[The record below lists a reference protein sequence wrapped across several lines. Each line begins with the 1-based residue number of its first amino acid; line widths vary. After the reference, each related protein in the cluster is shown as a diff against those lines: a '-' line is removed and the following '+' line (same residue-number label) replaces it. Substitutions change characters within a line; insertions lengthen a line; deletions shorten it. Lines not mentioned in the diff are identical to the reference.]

1 MRFQCHIG
9 TGFQVRTPPVIQP
22 AAVPRAVPAKQS
34 SWRQRTL
41 PGYGAVAGGVLL
53 AMVGCASI
61 DSKMMKA
68 WSVEPVLTVTHS
80 AESSRAYYAMGRY
93 LDGSLAWD
101 KAIDAYRKSIAA
113 DAHNVEARNALGV
126 ALAQTG
132 RLADAETALRQALVL
147 APDLA
152 HVRSNLGYVLLL
164 AGKSDEAVTQLKAAL
179 ARDRNNATA
188 RANLREALA
197 RSDALP
203 HHATTAATAPVT
215 PPEVVASVRAPE
227 AVESTPGSGTGSEGV
242 ENESVPMT
250 ISVPLPITAVELPR
264 PLAASTTA
272 PMTLRVVTTPTVPSL
287 SERVAGADGV
297 RPAAHVDPGTSSTVR
312 PAAPERG
319 LRLEVSNGN
328 GVAGMAARVG
338 RWLTAQGTPV
348 DRLSNQPRFAQQR
361 TTIQYGHG
369 HEEVALHIARSLPA
383 TAKADALPTRGL
395 RSDVRVVLGHD
406 WVQTAACLDHPSC
419 SAGMVVLKVAANP

>member
-9 TGFQVRTPPVIQP
+9 TGFEVRTPAVIRP
-22 AAVPRAVPAKQS
+22 AALPRAVPAKQS
-34 SWRQRTL
+34 PWRQRTL
-41 PGYGAVAGGVLL
+41 PGYGAVAGSVLL
-53 AMVGCASI
+53 AMVGCASLDAKVI
-61 DSKMMKA
+61 KA
-68 WSVEPVLTVTHS
+68 WSVEPVLAVTHS
-80 AESSRAYYAMGRY
+80 AESSQAYYAMGRY
-93 LDGSLAWD
+93 HDGSLAWD

-113 DAHNVEARNALGV
+113 DAQNIEARNALGV

-132 RLADAETALRQALVL
+132 RLADAEATLRQALVL

-179 ARDRNNATA
+179 THDRSNAMA

-197 RSDALP
+197 QSDALR
-203 HHATTAATAPVT
+203 HHATPAAPVAQH
-215 PPEVVASVRAPE
+215 EVVASVGTPE
-227 AVESTPGSGTGSEGV
+227 AVESAARSGTGSEV
-242 ENESVPMT
+242 IESKSAPMT
-250 ISVPLPITAVELPR
+250 ISVPLPITAVEFPR

-287 SERVAGADGV
+287 SERVAGTDSV
-297 RPAAHVDPGTSSTVR
+297 RLAAQVDPGTSSTIR
-312 PAAPERG
+312 PAAPERP

-361 TTIQYGHG
+361 TTIQYDNG
-369 HEEVALHIARSLPA
+369 HEEAALHIARSLPA
-383 TAKADALPTRGL
+383 NARADTSPTQGL

-406 WVQTAACLDHPSC
+406 WVQTAACVGHKSC
-419 SAGMVVLKVAANP
+419 PVEMVAMKVAANP

>member
-9 TGFQVRTPPVIQP
+9 TGFQVRTPPVIRP
-22 AAVPRAVPAKQS
+22 SAVPRAVPAKQS
-34 SWRQRTL
+34 SWRPRTL

-53 AMVGCASI
+53 AMVGCASL
-61 DSKMMKA
+61 DAKVVKA
-68 WSVEPVLTVTHS
+68 WSVEPVLAVTHS
-80 AESSRAYYAMGRY
+80 AESSQAYYAMGRY
-93 LDGSLAWD
+93 HDGSLAWD

-113 DAHNVEARNALGV
+113 DAQNIEARNALGV

-132 RLADAETALRQALVL
+132 RLADAEATLRQALVL

-179 ARDRNNATA
+179 TRDRNNAMA
-188 RANLREALA
+188 LANLREALA
-197 RSDALP
+197 RSDAVRSL
-203 HHATTAATAPVT
+203 ATTARAPVMQR
-215 PPEVVASVRAPE
+215 EVI
-227 AVESTPGSGTGSEGV
+227 
-242 ENESVPMT
+242 ENEGAPMT
-250 ISVPLPITAVELPR
+250 ISVPLPITAIELPR
-264 PLAASTTA
+264 PLAASTKA
-272 PMTLRVVTTPTVPSL
+272 PMTLRVVTAPTVPSL
-287 SERVAGADGV
+287 SGRVAGTDSV
-297 RPAAHVDPGTSSTVR
+297 RLAAHVDPGTSSTIR
-312 PAAPERG
+312 PVALERP

-361 TTIQYGHG
+361 TTIQYGNG
-369 HEEVALHIARSLPA
+369 HEEAALHIARSLPTNA
-383 TAKADALPTRGL
+383 SADTLATRGL

-406 WVQTAACLDHPSC
+406 WVQTAACLGHKSC
-419 SAGMVVLKVAANP
+419 PAGMVVMKVAANP